1 MSARS
6 YTRRQ
11 LMAKAPVP
19 LEKQYLTFK
28 ALESGTF
35 TLSQNAVSY
44 SLDEGVTWN
53 TLAAGTASPSVP
65 AGKTI
70 MWKGTITPNS
80 TTGVGTFSA
89 TGSFNVLGNA
99 MSLLFGD
106 NFARVKT
113 LSGKTGAFYNLFLN
127 NGKLVSAENLSLPA
141 LTMVQN
147 GYQSMF
153 QSCTSLTTAPQLP
166 ATTLGG
172 SNCYNRMFYGC
183 TSLVTAPEL
192 PATKLTQNCYVG
204 MFQGCTSLV
213 TAPSVLP
220 ATALTQYCYQSMFQ
234 SCTSLTTAPQL
245 LATSLGNYCCHN
257 MFYGCTS
264 LTTTPSV
271 LLATTLEH
279 CCYDSMFYNCTSL
292 TTAPELPATT
302 IKASATY
309 CYDSMFRGCTKL
321 NYIKAMF
328 TAIPSSSCTHNWVY
342 GVASSGTFVKN
353 SAATWNVS
361 GANGVPTGW
370 TVQTA
375 DE

>member
-1 MSARS
+1 M
-6 YTRRQ
+6 
-11 LMAKAPVP
+11 KAPVP

-35 TLSQNAVSY
+35 TLSLNAVSY

-53 TLAAGTASPSVP
+53 ILSAGTESPNVP

-70 MWKGTITPNS
+70 MWKGTITPSS

-89 TGSFNVLGNA
+89 TGSFNVWGNA

-113 LSGKTGAFYNLFLN
+113 LSNKTGAFYNLFLN
-127 NGKLVSAENLSLPA
+127 NGKLVSAEKLSLPA
-141 LTMVQN
+141 LTMVKD
-147 GYQSMF
+147 GYRSMF
-153 QSCTSLTTAPQLP
+153 QGCSNLVYPPKLP

-172 SNCYNRMFYGC
+172 SNCYNHMFYGC

-234 SCTSLTTAPQL
+234 GCTSLTTTPQL
-245 LATSLGNYCCHN
+245 SATSLGNYCCQK
-257 MFYGCTS
+257 MFYGCTN
-264 LTTTPSV
+264 LTTAPSV
-271 LLATTLEH
+271 LLATTLER

-292 TTAPELPATT
+292 MTAPELPATT
-302 IKASATY
+302 IKTSATY
-309 CYDSMFRGCTKL
+309 CYESMFRGCTKL

-328 TAIPSSSCTHNWVY
+328 TAIPNSNCTHNWVY

-353 SAATWNVS
+353 SAATWDVR
-361 GANGVPTGW
+361 GVHGIPNNW

>member
-1 MSARS
+1 MMKVYS
-6 YTRRQ
+6 RRQ

-70 MWKGTITPNS
+70 MWKGTITPGT

-89 TGSFNVLGNA
+89 TGSFNALGNA

-113 LSGKTGAFYNLFLN
+113 LSGKIGAFYNLFLN

-147 GYQSMF
+147 GYRNMFQGCKSLVTAPALPATTLKDYCYNSMF
-153 QSCTSLTTAPQLP
+153 RGCTSLTTAPELPATTLAWYCYGNMFYGCTSLTSTPELPATTLADSCYSNMFHDCTSLVNAPELPATTLKNYCYVNMFQGCTRLTKAPKLPATILTYYCYQYMFRDCTSLTTAPQLP
-166 ATTLGG
+166 ATTLK
-172 SNCYNRMFYGC
+172 NYCYY
-183 TSLVTAPEL
+183 
-192 PATKLTQNCYVG
+192 Q
-204 MFQGCTSLV
+204 MFQGCT
-213 TAPSVLP
+213 
-220 ATALTQYCYQSMFQ
+220 
-234 SCTSLTTAPQL
+234 
-245 LATSLGNYCCHN
+245 
-257 MFYGCTS
+257 
-264 LTTTPSV
+264 
-271 LLATTLEH
+271 
-279 CCYDSMFYNCTSL
+279 
-292 TTAPELPATT
+292 
-302 IKASATY
+302 
-309 CYDSMFRGCTKL
+309 RL

-328 TAIPSSSCTHNWVY
+328 TAIPSSSCTENWVN
-342 GVASSGTFVKN
+342 GVASTGTFVKN
-353 SAATWNVS
+353 SAATWDVTGIS
-361 GANGVPTGW
+361 GIPSGW